1 MSEQEL
7 DVQELDE
14 FKASGEDSEV
24 AEPTNVKA
32 KKRIA
37 DKDQGEKAPQSVA
50 GEKGGDLIA
59 AASSGKKAPARK
71 ADKSVGESVAEIF
84 EGEDLSEEFKEK
96 AAVIFETVV
105 NEKVSGEI
113 SRLEEEFTSKLDE
126 QVKTVTED
134 LEKKLDSYMDYV
146 VETWMK
152 DNKLAIDRGIRAD
165 VAESFIQ
172 GLKGLFAEHNIDMPE
187 EQIDTVAEMAE
198 KIEDLEKKL
207 NEQTD
212 VSIELKKKLESAE
225 KEDIFEQV
233 SKDLADT
240 QVEKLRELTAKLEYA
255 DLEDFQRKVEIVKEN
270 YFSKTEV
277 TEKQDDLD
285 TVDSQDDT
293 RYVDPSVARYAASI
307 SKTFRN
313 MR

>member
-14 FKASGEDSEV
+14 FKASGEDSELP
-24 AEPTNVKA
+24 EPTNVKA

-37 DKDQGEKAPQSVA
+37 DKDQGEKTAQSVE

-71 ADKSVGESVAEIF
+71 GDKTVGEHVDDIF
-84 EGEDLSEEFKEK
+84 AGEELSEEFKEK

-105 NEKVSGEI
+105 NEKVNSEL

-126 QVKTVTED
+126 QVQTVTED

-146 VETWMK
+146 VEEWMK
-152 DNKLAIDRGIRAD
+152 DNKLAVDRGLRAD
-165 VAESFIQ
+165 VAESFIG
-172 GLKGLFAEHNIDMPE
+172 GLKVLFSEHNISMPE
-187 EQIDTVAEMAE
+187 EQVDVVAEMAE
-198 KIEDLEKKL
+198 KIEELEKKL
-207 NEQTD
+207 NEQID
-212 VSIELKKKLESAE
+212 ASIELSKKLEEAD
-225 KEDIFEQV
+225 KEDILEQV

-240 QVEKLRELTAKLEYA
+240 QAEKLRELTAKLEYA
-255 DLEDFQRKVEIVKEN
+255 DLEDFQRKVGIVKEN

-285 TVDSQDDT
+285 TVENQDET
-293 RYVDPSVARYAASI
+293 QYVDPNVARYAQSI
-307 SKTFRN
+307 TKTFRN
-313 MR
+313 F